1 MNDIIYCSQCKS
13 QGRSNRCYIT
23 GYNSKCGHDVGWA
36 YGYNQNGNQIMVCN
50 CCSGK
55 TNQCY
60 ITGYDY
66 KCGHDNGWAYVPNK
80 ATCNSCG
87 KTLSGKWTMEN
98 NPSNNSY
105 FNTTTGRYLG
115 ISDGYFLYGDNPNW
129 VYSYCKPC
137 WIKEIQKILPRLG
150 LKPSD
155 NQQPNATCYTCGK
168 TLCGKWSMESNSSNT
183 SYFNT
188 TTWRYLGISD
198 GYFLYGGNPNWVY
211 SYCKPCW
218 IKEIQKIL
226 PSLGISNSDLQNKL
240 QNKQKECDEYK
251 KEIEEK
257 NKIIQNKEHEIN
269 KLKEIINKKEKQQN
283 NLVSAPTSLTPNNV
297 ENIIAQN
304 FTQFDSEKIKNLLK
318 SSQID
323 EISKLADLLSLN
335 DVYFKLI
342 NKFTDICQME
352 IKEKFKIVIE
362 KIDIEVKKIKT
373 NINNISSVFKE
384 VKEKLSD
391 KSIPENVSNESILP
405 FKNYID
411 EQNKKVEKI
420 KEIRDEIYKI
430 FMQITTSNKLETN
443 EKEKDN

>member
-1 MNDIIYCSQCKS
+1 M
-13 QGRSNRCYIT
+13 
-23 GYNSKCGHDVGWA
+23 
-36 YGYNQNGNQIMVCN
+36 
-50 CCSGK
+50 
-55 TNQCY
+55 
-60 ITGYDY
+60 
-66 KCGHDNGWAYVPNK
+66 
-80 ATCNSCG
+80 
-87 KTLSGKWTMEN
+87 
-98 NPSNNSY
+98 
-105 FNTTTGRYLG
+105 
-115 ISDGYFLYGDNPNW
+115 
-129 VYSYCKPC
+129 
-137 WIKEIQKILPRLG
+137 
-150 LKPSD
+150 
-155 NQQPNATCYTCGK
+155 
-168 TLCGKWSMESNSSNT
+168 
-183 SYFNT
+183 
-188 TTWRYLGISD
+188 
-198 GYFLYGGNPNWVY
+198 
-211 SYCKPCW
+211 
-218 IKEIQKIL
+218 
-226 PSLGISNSDLQNKL
+226 
-240 QNKQKECDEYK
+240 
-251 KEIEEK
+251 
-257 NKIIQNKEHEIN
+257 
-269 KLKEIINKKEKQQN
+269 
-283 NLVSAPTSLTPNNV
+283 
-297 ENIIAQN
+297 
-304 FTQFDSEKIKNLLK
+304 K